1 MSLPQSSV
9 NVLSTKTI
17 EKTGKSIEEVILE
30 NIRLLPDDKKQE
42 VLDFV
47 EYLKSKLEQL
57 EQITEYKEIAS
68 DPQPIANR
76 KHSKERTIAQAIV
89 EVMNEVN
96 RPMTSREIS
105 QLILEKNLYSFNTN
119 DPLKMVRDALKRHDI
134 SSKVKRS
141 SPYKHFTQEGKQWVL
156 AHKSS
161 SVSQPTE
168 LDNQEITEIDIEESL
183 YGYFLLSEDW
193 EDSKS

>member
-119 DPLKMVRDALKRHDI
+119 DPLKMVRDALWRHDI
-134 SSKVKRS
+134 NSGKRS
-141 SPYKHFTQEGKQWVL
+141 SPNKHFTQEGKQWVL

>member
-1 MSLPQSSV
+1 MSLLQSSV

-17 EKTGKSIEEVILE
+17 EKTEKTIEEVILE

-47 EYLKSKLEQL
+47 EYLKSKLERQ

-76 KHSKERTIAQAIV
+76 KYSKERTIAQAIV
-89 EVMNEVN
+89 AVMNEVN
-96 RPMTSREIS
+96 RPMTSQEIC

-119 DPLKMVRDALKRHDI
+119 DPLKMVRDAL
-134 SSKVKRS
+134 SVMMFQVK
-141 SPYKHFTQEGKQWVL
+141 
-156 AHKSS
+156 
-161 SVSQPTE
+161 
-168 LDNQEITEIDIEESL
+168 
-183 YGYFLLSEDW
+183 
-193 EDSKS
+193 

>member
-105 QLILEKNLYSFNTN
+105 QLILEKNLYSFNTE
-119 DPLKMVRDALKRHDI
+119 DAQGMVYNALWRHSI
-134 SSKVKRS
+134 KQGKRS
-141 SPYKHFTQEGKQWVL
+141 SPNKHFTQEGKQWVL

-161 SVSQPTE
+161 LVSQPTE
-168 LDNQEITEIDIEESL
+168 LDHQEITEIDIEESL
-183 YGYFLLSEDW
+183 YGYFLLSQDW

>member
-1 MSLPQSSV
+1 VSLPQSTV

-17 EKTGKSIEEVILE
+17 ENTEKSIEEVILE

-47 EYLKSKLEQL
+47 EFLKSKLEL
-57 EQITEYKEIAS
+57 HEQIIKHEKIAS
-68 DPQPIANR
+68 DLQPIASR

-89 EVMNEVN
+89 EVMIEVN
-96 RPMTSREIS
+96 RPMTSQEIC
-105 QLILEKNLYSFNTN
+105 QLILERNLYSFNTN
-119 DPLKMVRDALKRHDI
+119 DPLKMVRDALWRHDI
-134 SSKVKRS
+134 NSGKRS
-141 SPYKHFTQEGKQWVL
+141 SPNKHFTQEGKQWIL
-156 AHKSS
+156 AHKAS
-161 SVSQPTE
+161 SVSQPNE

-193 EDSKS
+193 GDSKS